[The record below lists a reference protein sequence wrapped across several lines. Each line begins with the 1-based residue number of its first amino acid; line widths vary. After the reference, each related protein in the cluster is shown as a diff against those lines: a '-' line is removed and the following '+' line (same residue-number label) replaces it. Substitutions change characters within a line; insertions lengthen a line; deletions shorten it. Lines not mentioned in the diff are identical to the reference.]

1 MSFFLAFITGTSVLA
16 LRFVDSE
23 EWIFAFLV
31 QNRHFSTHFML
42 NYLQMSFFFCNFA
55 AESSKGED
63 FMSVQ
68 KHSLAKKQLL
78 SKQLYDSGYLWSYK
92 AIGDDAVLT
101 DEELILNGLSHLEFE
116 DMSMLFEAFPYRQIK
131 QVWQQRMLPYPDYYG
146 VLNLLLAALFFHI
159 KSPKKYTAKYVA

>member
-1 MSFFLAFITGTSVLA
+1 MYVC
-16 LRFVDSE
+16 D
-23 EWIFAFLV
+23 
-31 QNRHFSTHFML
+31 
-42 NYLQMSFFFCNFA
+42 FFCTFA
-55 AESSKGED
+55 AAKVNDEE

-68 KHSLAKKQLL
+68 KHSLDRKQVL

-92 AIGDDAVLT
+92 AVGNNAVLP

-116 DMSMLFEAFPYRQIK
+116 DMPLLFKAFPYRQIK